1 MASMIRTDLEFV
13 LQQILLAE
21 AHAAGADPV
30 TLVPNTFA
38 PFGLRT
44 VDGTYNNLMPGQTD
58 FGAADQPFPQLV
70 DPVFPDDGDGDTM
83 PTAPRGLVTNTDYG
97 APGNV
102 ADADPRIISNLIV
115 DMTTNNPAAVSA
127 FVDAGLGTLDE
138 FGVLRDLDGVV
149 IPPRH
154 PADHSERR
162 ARRRPVG
169 TVQLVVHVLRPVLRP
184 RPRPGQQG
192 RQRNGVHSAASG

>member
-70 DPVFPDDGDGDTM
+70 DPVFPNDA
-83 PTAPRGLVTNTDYG
+83 TATRST
-97 APGNV
+97 
-102 ADADPRIISNLIV
+102 
-115 DMTTNNPAAVSA
+115 
-127 FVDAGLGTLDE
+127 
-138 FGVLRDLDGVV
+138 
-149 IPPRH
+149 
-154 PADHSERR
+154 
-162 ARRRPVG
+162 
-169 TVQLVVHVLRPVLRP
+169 
-184 RPRPGQQG
+184 
-192 RQRNGVHSAASG
+192 